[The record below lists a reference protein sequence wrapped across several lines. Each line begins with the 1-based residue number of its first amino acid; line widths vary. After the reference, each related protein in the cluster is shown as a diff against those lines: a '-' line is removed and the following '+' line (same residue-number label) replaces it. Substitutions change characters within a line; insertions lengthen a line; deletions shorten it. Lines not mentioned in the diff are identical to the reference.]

1 MKTLNRIAQRRNTLV
16 HAKAMELTGYVPA
29 EEQSGD
35 KIPEAA
41 REAVTDMEK
50 FFREFVMT
58 VPDATHL
65 IPPLPP
71 SAELER

>member
-1 MKTLNRIAQRRNTLV
+1 
-16 HAKAMELTGYVPA
+16 MELTGYVPA